1 MFYVKRVRIEMKI
14 IQMQCSALGSEP
26 SDGDSLVRYM
36 SVRFGE
42 KSLSGNTVGGYEWV
56 AVALSRALC

>member
-1 MFYVKRVRIEMKI
+1 MKI

-26 SDGDSLVRYM
+26 CNGDSLVRYM
-36 SVRFGE
+36 SVRFAE